1 MELNKYLFEKI
12 YSAVGHSSFMDAV
25 AIFFA
30 EYLTYFIVIGLA
42 FWIFSKPT
50 KKAIFS
56 AFSFIFLSVLFS
68 RGIITE
74 AIRYFYKSPRPF
86 VVLGFDPL
94 IFDGN
99 QSFPSGHTAFLLA
112 IAFSVFLINK
122 KFGIWLCVSGLLVAL
137 ARIYAGVHWPFD
149 ILGGVAVALIGTFIA
164 HFLLKKFTG
173 SNPALKGSETPV
185 V

>member
-30 EYLTYFIVIGLA
+30 EYFTYLLIAGVA
-42 FWIFSKPT
+42 FWILSRGG
-50 KKAIFS
+50 KKIIFS
-56 AFSFIFLSVLFS
+56 VFSFVFLSVLFS

-74 AIRYFYKSPRPF
+74 VIRYFYKSPRPF
-86 VVLGFDPL
+86 TALGFEPL

-99 QSFPSGHTAFLLA
+99 QSFPSGHTAFLFA
-112 IAFSVFLINK
+112 FAFSIFLINK
-122 KFGIWLCVSGLLVAL
+122 KFGIWLAVAGLLVAL

-149 ILGGVAVALIGTFIA
+149 ILGGVVVALIGTFIA

-173 SNPALKGSETPV
+173 SNPALKSNEVSGE
-185 V
+185 

>member
-12 YSAVGHSSFMDAV
+12 YSAIGRSSFMDAV

-30 EYLTYFIVIGLA
+30 EYLTYFIVIGIA

-50 KKAIFS
+50 KKAMFS

-74 AIRYFYKSPRPF
+74 VIRYFYKSPRPF
-86 VVLGFDPL
+86 AVLGFEPL

-99 QSFPSGHTAFLLA
+99 QSFPSGHTAFLFA
-112 IAFSVFLINK
+112 FAFSIFLINK
-122 KFGIWLCVSGLLVAL
+122 KFGIWLCVASLLVAL

-149 ILGGVAVALIGTFIA
+149 IIGGIVVASIGTFIA

-173 SNPALKGSETPV
+173 SNPALKDADATV
-185 V
+185 I